1 MNDPDDRG
9 LPRLL
14 LASSRVASPWKN
26 GGGVTREVAAQ
37 PSSALPGFDWRIS
50 IADIERPGPFSGYP
64 GVDRTLAVLEGQ
76 LELTIED
83 KPPLSLSS
91 RSPAVNFPGE
101 ARVSA
106 VPVSVRSRDLNIMVR
121 RDEWQSTLEIVQDTR
136 EVAITANDRV
146 TVALSLGD
154 LECRCRGSQFNL
166 GYLDALIF
174 HGASTLEV
182 ATGSKAASLLLIRIS
197 TPARDPR

>member
-1 MNDPDDRG
+1 VNDSNDQG
-9 LPRLL
+9 LPRRL

-37 PSSALPGFDWRIS
+37 PSTASPGFDWRIS
-50 IADIERPGPFSGYP
+50 IADIERPGLFSSYP
-64 GVDRTLAVLEGQ
+64 GVDRMLAVLEGQ

-106 VPVSVRSRDLNIMVR
+106 VPVSIRSRDLNIMVQ
-121 RDEWQSTLEIVQDTR
+121 RDGWRSTLEALQIGS
-136 EVAITANDRV
+136 EVAITADDRV

-154 LECRCRGSQFNL
+154 LRCVCRGSPFNL

-174 HGASTLEV
+174 QGASTLRIDSGSND
-182 ATGSKAASLLLIRIS
+182 ATLLLIRIS

>member
-1 MNDPDDRG
+1 MSDSIDSR

-14 LASSRVASPWKN
+14 LASSRVASAWKN
-26 GGGVTREVAAQ
+26 GGGVTREVASQ
-37 PSSALPGFDWRIS
+37 PASAPPGFDWRIS
-50 IADIERPGPFSGYP
+50 VAEIERPGPFSIYP

-83 KPPLSLSS
+83 EPPLPLSS

-106 VPVSVRSRDLNIMVR
+106 APVSVRSRDLNIMVR
-121 RDEWQSTLEIVQDTR
+121 RDGWRSTLEAVHTGS
-136 EVAITANDRV
+136 EVALTADDLV

-154 LECRCRGSQFNL
+154 LECRSRGTPYTL
-166 GYLDALIF
+166 GYLDALLF
-174 HGASTLEV
+174 HGASTLSIDS
-182 ATGSKAASLLLIRIS
+182 GGRSASLMLIRIS
-197 TPARDPR
+197 ALT

>member
-1 MNDPDDRG
+1 MDQD

-37 PSSALPGFDWRIS
+37 PSSAPPGFDWRIS
-50 IADIERPGPFSGYP
+50 IADIVRPGPFSLYP
-64 GVDRTLAVLEGQ
+64 GVDRTLAVLEGE

-83 KPPLSLSS
+83 EPPRPLSS

-101 ARVSA
+101 ARVTA
-106 VPVSVRSRDLNIMVR
+106 VPVSDRSRDLNIMVR
-121 RDEWQSTLEIVQDTR
+121 RDGWRSTLEAVQTER
-136 EVAITANDRV
+136 EIEIAADDRV

-154 LECRCRGSQFNL
+154 LGCRCRGSQFNL
-166 GYLDALIF
+166 SYLDALIF
-174 HGASTLEV
+174 QGASTLRIDS
-182 ATGSKAASLLLIRIS
+182 GSKDAILLLIRIS